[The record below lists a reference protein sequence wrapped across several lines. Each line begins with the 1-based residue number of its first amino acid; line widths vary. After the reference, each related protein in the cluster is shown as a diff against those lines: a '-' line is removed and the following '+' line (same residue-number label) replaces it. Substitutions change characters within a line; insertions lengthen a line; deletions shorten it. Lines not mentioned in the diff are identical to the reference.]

1 MRYPVSGR
9 DMQALMRSSPG
20 SAREED
26 KFAGHCCDASVA
38 GLGPKPGVLR
48 LHVLPTRAGGLSNV
62 ETFGRIA
69 LRGPDNRVVSCPLK
83 EDWSSKT
90 KPSIR
95 LYKTTSTAPVR
106 QEHICT
112 RAPTCHI
119 GLRTQSIAD

>member
-83 EDWSSKT
+83 EDWSSRT
-90 KPSIR
+90 KSNLLSVVDLDSSNTIHSFI
-95 LYKTTSTAPVR
+95 LLFSTTA
-106 QEHICT
+106 
-112 RAPTCHI
+112 
-119 GLRTQSIAD
+119 

>member
-1 MRYPVSGR
+1 MWAGGIMRYPVSGR

-83 EDWSSKT
+83 EDSHVLT
-90 KPSIR
+90 NQTI
-95 LYKTTSTAPVR
+95 LF
-106 QEHICT
+106 
-112 RAPTCHI
+112 
-119 GLRTQSIAD
+119 D